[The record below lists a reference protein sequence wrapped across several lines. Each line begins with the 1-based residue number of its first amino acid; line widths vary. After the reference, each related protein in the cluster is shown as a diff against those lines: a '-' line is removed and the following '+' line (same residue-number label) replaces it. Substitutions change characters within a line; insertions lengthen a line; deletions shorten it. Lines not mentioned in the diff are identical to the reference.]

1 MKNPFSIGH
10 TLTIRHLVQP
20 ADTAAFETGQ
30 VHPVYATFA
39 LARDLEWAGR
49 QFVLEMLDEDE
60 EGIGTFLEIQHKSPA
75 LVGQEVT
82 LTAMLLSV
90 SGHEVICSIDAFVGD
105 RCIATGK
112 TGQKIL
118 KKEKISRIFT
128 SISHE

>member
-1 MKNPFSIGH
+1 MKNPFSIGQ

-60 EGIGTFLEIQHKSPA
+60 ERGPVFDGRSLCGLDRRQKRVLET
-75 LVGQEVT
+75 VGRV
-82 LTAMLLSV
+82 
-90 SGHEVICSIDAFVGD
+90 
-105 RCIATGK
+105 
-112 TGQKIL
+112 
-118 KKEKISRIFT
+118 
-128 SISHE
+128 

>member
-60 EGIGTFLEIQHKSPA
+60 EGIGTRLEIEHHRPA
-75 LVGQEVT
+75 LLGEEVI
-82 LTAMLLSV
+82 LTATLEAV
-90 SGHEVICSIDAFVGD
+90 SGHEVTCSVLATVGD
-105 RCIATGK
+105 RLVASGK

-118 KKEKISRIFT
+118 KKEKISRIFA
-128 SISHE
+128 SLSHE

>member
-1 MKNPFSIGH
+1 MKNPFPIGH

-49 QFVLEMLDEDE
+49 QFVLEMLDADE

-75 LVGQEVT
+75 LLGQEVT
-82 LTAMLLSV
+82 LTAQLLSV
-90 SGHEVICSIDAFVGD
+90 SGHEVICSTDAFVGE